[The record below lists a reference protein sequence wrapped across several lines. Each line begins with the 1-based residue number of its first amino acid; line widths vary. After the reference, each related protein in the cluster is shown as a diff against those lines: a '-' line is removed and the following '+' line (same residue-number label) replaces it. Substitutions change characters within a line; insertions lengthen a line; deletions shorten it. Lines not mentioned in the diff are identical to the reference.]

1 MASAASRGGVCAIH
15 KGCYPSP
22 RASRDPLP
30 QGERVFEFVEAL
42 VPTEL
47 IVCAPPIDFSNSQAS
62 SALFFGRRGRACIP
76 LAPPKPWRRR
86 VLPRQ
91 SRGERSAGGRN
102 RNKSAHWRAGRLRQK
117 RRRAFRRSTC
127 GFSQVRTA
135 LFRETRQTMPARLS
149 VSRLPAGL
157 APGRYPKPLAYDAA
171 CIARQ
176 TAPCS
181 TRRTPPVDAPRRA
194 G

>member
-62 SALFFGRRGRACIP
+62 SALFFMRRGRA
-76 LAPPKPWRRR
+76 
-86 VLPRQ
+86 VVSDPRQ
-91 SRGERSAGGRN
+91 YRGERSAGGRN

>member
-91 SRGERSAGGRN
+91 YRGERSAGGRN

-135 LFRETRQTMPARLS
+135 LFVRHARQCLRASPSAGSRQGLRPGGTRNRWRMMLRASPARPHPAPPAE
-149 VSRLPAGL
+149 RL
-157 APGRYPKPLAYDAA
+157 R
-171 CIARQ
+171 
-176 TAPCS
+176 
-181 TRRTPPVDAPRRA
+181 
-194 G
+194 